1 MKNNWALNLFIVAFF
16 LVLTAMQ
23 LNPAPQT
30 INSDFKVEITQRED
44 LRLIIHCEKEVGS
57 KLQLSLV
64 KPEKSVFGYSSESVI
79 YQDKIA
85 ANITDYNRIL
95 NLSNLENGTYEIEI
109 TGGKKRFTRQ
119 IEIQTVTETT
129 PRPRVIVSVD

>member
-16 LVLTAMQ
+16 LVLTSMQ

-30 INSDFKVEITQRED
+30 INTDFKVEIIQCDD
-44 LRLIIHCEKEVGS
+44 LRLVIHCEKEVGS
-57 KLQLSLV
+57 KLHLSLM
-64 KPEKSVFGYSSESVI
+64 KPEKSVFGYQSELII

-85 ANITDYNRIL
+85 ADITDYNRIL
-95 NLSNLENGTYEIEI
+95 NLSNLENGTYMIEI